1 MSLSQ
6 NQSAFGIHSITAY
19 DVDTK
24 LPIGTAKVLGSVS
37 FNNAGENI
45 PLVGGSNAY
54 PFEIESGAVTADGSI
69 LIREMPDWL
78 PEAFLGDAAVTNAAE
93 ADGSVS
99 ALTNAKGTS
108 AFDAVIGIATIGV
121 KSGSEADV
129 KSVKYVIKA
138 VSATTVD
145 VYALSDV
152 DFGRGN
158 NLSYVNDSLKI
169 TETPITITL
178 ATAVDIPNTGLEIT
192 GGTGAIAMV
201 VGDTAYADSRA
212 QNDGSMVADIGTSTQ
227 TFKTIG
233 ILIEGQKK
241 GNNDTFTLEI
251 FNAKGTGIPINFT
264 EKAWAE
270 GEIPFAAFFNS
281 AENAVFRM
289 TRVEGL

>member
-1 MSLSQ
+1 MTLSQ

-19 DVDTK
+19 DIDTK
-24 LPIGTAKVLGSVS
+24 LPIGTAKVIGSVS

-54 PFEIESGAVTADGSI
+54 PFEIESGAVTADGTI
-69 LIREMPDWL
+69 LLREIPDWL
-78 PEAFLGDAAVTNAAE
+78 PEAFLGDAATSNAAE
-93 ADGSVS
+93 ANGSAS
-99 ALTNAKGTS
+99 ALLNGQGTS
-108 AFDAVIGIATIGV
+108 AFDATTGIATITV
-121 KSGSEADV
+121 KAGNEADV

-152 DFGRGN
+152 DFGRGSD
-158 NLSYVNDSLKI
+158 LSYVDDALKI
-169 TETPITITL
+169 T
-178 ATAVDIPNTGLEIT
+178 TAPLTVVTGAAVEIPNTGLELT
-192 GGTGAIAMV
+192 GGSGAIAFV
-201 VGDTAYADSRA
+201 TDDTAYADSRA
-212 QNDGSMVADIGTSTQ
+212 QNSGSMVANIGTSTQ

-233 ILIEGQKK
+233 LIVEGQKK

-251 FNAKGTGIPINFT
+251 FNAKGTGLPINFT

-270 GEIPFAAFFNS
+270 GEIPFAAFYNS

-289 TRVEGL
+289 TRVEGT